1 MYKINVLLLENK
13 RTVAALLLQNKR
25 TQTVHK
31 RFTSRKKMYKING
44 HGTVLRAWYMESEK
58 DFFFEVVTVFFGP

>member
-25 TQTVHK
+25 TQTLYFSKKNVQNK
-31 RFTSRKKMYKING
+31 WSR
-44 HGTVLRAWYMESEK
+44 HGPTTGMVYGK
-58 DFFFEVVTVFFGP
+58 